1 MDFDFRYNPDADPL
15 IQRAR
20 GREQKSHRWLW
31 LLVAVLVGWIG
42 YRELSPKLAAGM
54 GGGAGS
60 APQLTSE
67 SALAGRPKDG
77 PFQLAW
83 KPQQKAA
90 VGLSVAIQ
98 GKGNPALTGSTGL
111 NLVLEADM
119 TLAATDVD
127 RDGNATLQLEFQ
139 DANLYGNH
147 FGYPVNLQRR
157 GGVVQ
162 SFAEQMVAAPAVTF
176 ANTKLERPD
185 MSNMSE
191 PIVVKLTPKGTP
203 MGDTAEKLGPRVVI
217 SILALSG
224 MQFPS
229 PGLVPGDVWEREQ
242 ELSMPGFKGRIP
254 VLVRTT
260 YLSDGEYWGRK
271 CACLVSEIAPGKAK
285 GKLAALG
292 HVDVSGRVQAYY
304 DLELRRVLCNEAE
317 LNFDLNLAAGL
328 DAAAE
333 VMGVYSGL
341 LGDLEGGGKFDLQA
355 AAAKKGPQEPL
366 GFHVRSSMSFK
377 G

>member
-1 MDFDFRYNPDADPL
+1 MDYDFRYNPDADPL

-20 GREQKSHRWLW
+20 GREQKSRRWLW

-42 YRELSPKLAAGM
+42 YRELSPKLAAGV
-54 GGGAGS
+54 GGVSGS
-60 APQLTSE
+60 APQLTTE
-67 SALAGRPKDG
+67 SALAERPKDG
-77 PFQLAW
+77 PFRMAW
-83 KPQQKAA
+83 QPQQKAM
-90 VGLSVAIQ
+90 VGISVAIQ

-119 TLAATDVD
+119 TAAATDVD
-127 RDGNATLQLEFQ
+127 KEGNTTLQLEFQ

-162 SFAEQMVAAPAVTF
+162 SYAGQMTAAPAATF

-203 MGDTAEKLGPRVVI
+203 MGDTAEKLGPRVLL

-229 PGLVPGDVWEREQ
+229 PGLVPGDAWEREQ
-242 ELSMPGFKGRIP
+242 ELSMPGLKGKIP
-254 VLVRTT
+254 VVVRTT
-260 YLSDGEYWGRK
+260 YLSDGECWGRR
-271 CACLVSEIAPGKAK
+271 CACLLNEIAPGKAK
-285 GKLAALG
+285 GRLAAVG
-292 HVDVSGRVQAYY
+292 HVDVSGKVQAYY
-304 DLELRRVLCNEAE
+304 DLELHRVLCSEAE
-317 LNFDLNLAAGL
+317 LDFDLNLAAGL

-333 VMGVYSGL
+333 MMGVYSGL
-341 LGDLEGGGKFDLQA
+341 LGDLEGGSKFDLQA

-366 GFHVRSSMSFK
+366 GFHVRSSLSLK